1 MKTRREW
8 AMEPMYSTLGGDP
21 DLSDLVTLF
30 VEEMPDRVANILD
43 LLEHYE
49 WEELRRAA
57 HQIKGAAGS
66 YGFGAISPCAGK
78 LEFAIRD
85 QEPERPGKHVQSNP
99 RRYAARGVIGHSAL
113 IAIQAPA
120 VFIGGYIL
128 IFPSAAFDQFAF

>member
-30 VEEMPDRVANILD
+30 VEEMPNRVANILD
-43 LLEHYE
+43 LLDRSE

-85 QEPERPGKHVQSNP
+85 QEPEENIR
-99 RRYAARGVIGHSAL
+99 
-113 IAIQAPA
+113 QAVDDLVSMCNRACAGTPPEA
-120 VFIGGYIL
+120 
-128 IFPSAAFDQFAF
+128 